1 MGANMAAVRAV
12 SSDAAR
18 RIPAPAEGE
27 VFHWLLPT
35 KVGILV
41 QCKRTATGEGG
52 VRMSERHETSRPLP
66 ELPHRQPGSAVAC
79 VFWLTALRVL
89 ALVLGVAG
97 HALAG
102 PLDEL
107 SDQTTLGAAELVE
120 SDLFDEQPDSRL
132 GEQLHE
138 WSGPALQ
145 LGFSFV
151 AGFSIGYAL
160 AFFLKLTLAFVGGLL
175 AVLFGLQ
182 YVGLVE
188 VNWLGIEAYYDSATA
203 WLRPHAGSFREF
215 IVRNGPSAGMA
226 GLGLMLGLR
235 KK

>member
-1 MGANMAAVRAV
+1 
-12 SSDAAR
+12 
-18 RIPAPAEGE
+18 
-27 VFHWLLPT
+27 
-35 KVGILV
+35 
-41 QCKRTATGEGG
+41 
-52 VRMSERHETSRPLP
+52 MSERHEASRPLP
-66 ELPHRQPGSAVAC
+66 ESPHYCTQSAVAS
-79 VFWLTALRVL
+79 VFWRTALCVL

-107 SDQTTLGAAELVE
+107 SDHTAQGAAEPGE
-120 SDLFDEQPDSRL
+120 SDLFGDPLDGRL

-138 WSGPALQ
+138 WSGPALR

-160 AFFLKLTLAFVGGLL
+160 AFFLKLTLAFAGGLL
-175 AVLFGLQ
+175 ALLFGLQ

-188 VNWLGIEAYYDSATA
+188 VNWPGITAYYDSATA

-215 IVRNGPSAGMA
+215 IVRNGPSVGMA